1 MTEEILEVIKEVD
14 REDMLSLIRNFPK
27 HCQETVAKVE
37 EKTLPT
43 FTLSQVDNIVITG
56 QGGSAISGDIFRSY
70 TSLFSNLPVFVNRCY
85 NLPSFISARSVVVP
99 ISYSG
104 NTEETLKAFREA
116 IQKTEKILC
125 IASGGK
131 LQEEAE
137 KRNLPVINIPKGMP
151 PRAALGYLFF
161 SLLLGVKKLG
171 LIKVERTAL
180 DECLK
185 KLEELRVKFGI
196 DSPPE
201 VNLAKRV
208 AKALHG
214 KIPLI
219 YASERLMAPV
229 ALRWKT
235 QLNENSKVPC
245 YYALFSEL
253 NHNEIMGWEAEE
265 DLTEKFYVIF
275 IKDKDDGVR
284 IRLRMKL
291 TREIIQGKAAGSEE
305 IETEGQGILT
315 RLLSV
320 IYLGDWVSFYLA
332 LLRRVNPTR
341 IKSIEFLKAELGK
354 IPFK

>member
-1 MTEEILEVIKEVD
+1 
-14 REDMLSLIRNFPK
+14 
-27 HCQETVAKVE
+27 
-37 EKTLPT
+37 
-43 FTLSQVDNIVITG
+43 
-56 QGGSAISGDIFRSY
+56 
-70 TSLFSNLPVFVNRCY
+70 
-85 NLPSFISARSVVVP
+85 
-99 ISYSG
+99 
-104 NTEETLKAFREA
+104 
-116 IQKTEKILC
+116 
-125 IASGGK
+125 
-131 LQEEAE
+131 
-137 KRNLPVINIPKGMP
+137 
-151 PRAALGYLFF
+151 
-161 SLLLGVKKLG
+161 
-171 LIKVERTAL
+171 
-180 DECLK
+180 
-185 KLEELRVKFGI
+185 
-196 DSPPE
+196 
-201 VNLAKRV
+201 
-208 AKALHG
+208 
-214 KIPLI
+214 
-219 YASERLMAPV
+219 MAPV